1 MESGDNDEEDMA
13 HSVESCASV
22 SQAPCVTPPHV
33 GPAAHVTE
41 YLATSSNTQSRHI
54 ENELVGQGIVSPY
67 SEQYGSYS
75 PTEDAAIA
83 AAWESS
89 TWLEDCKL
97 ASMLMKNAGDENPL
111 GIGGAVFSA
120 PESDVASNS
129 SGELKISCCFY
140 FLVVF
145 YSEDLTHKL

>member
-1 MESGDNDEEDMA
+1 MESGDNDEDMA
-13 HSVESCASV
+13 YSVESFTNLVTSV
-22 SQAPCVTPPHV
+22 SQPPRVTPPHV

-41 YLATSSNTQSRHI
+41 CFATSSNTHSRYI
-54 ENELVGQGIVSPY
+54 ENGLVDERIGSQN

-75 PTEDAAIA
+75 PTEDAIIA

-97 ASMLMKNAGDENPL
+97 ASMLMKDANDKDPL

-120 PESDVASNS
+120 PESDVTSIS
-129 SGELKISCCFY
+129 SGELKSNSFL
-140 FLVVF
+140 FLVQMI
-145 YSEDLTHKL
+145 

>member
-13 HSVESCASV
+13 YSVESCTNLVTSI
-22 SQAPCVTPPHV
+22 SQPPCVTPPHV
-33 GPAAHVTE
+33 GPAAHITE

-54 ENELVGQGIVSPY
+54 ENELVGQRIVSPY

-97 ASMLMKNAGDENPL
+97 ASMLMKNADDEDPL
-111 GIGGAVFSA
+111 GIGGAVFSV
-120 PESDVASNS
+120 PESDVASIS
-129 SGELKISCCFY
+129 SGELKSTSLM
-140 FLVVF
+140 FLIQ
-145 YSEDLTHKL
+145 KI